1 MGELSLGC
9 NAPTWTMVLLLAYA
23 CGSLSFAVLV
33 SRVMGLQDPRT
44 YGSHNPGAT
53 NVLRTGN
60 KAAAALTLLLDA
72 FKGWLPVLLFKTY
85 GLDSVGCTPTLDWD
99 AWGWPP
105 QAWGLG
111 CVGLAAFLGHLYPV
125 FFRFKGG
132 KGVATAFGVFLG
144 YQPWLGLATLLCWLL
159 VARLWR
165 YSSLAA
171 LLSAIFAPLFYWAM
185 SPWAWGAPVDVL
197 LSSVLM
203 SALLVFRH
211 QANLQRLFR
220 GEETRIGG

>member
-132 KGVATAFGVFLG
+132 KGVPQGVRRDG
-144 YQPWLGLATLLCWLL
+144 GLDLRAQCI
-159 VARLWR
+159 
-165 YSSLAA
+165 A
-171 LLSAIFAPLFYWAM
+171 L
-185 SPWAWGAPVDVL
+185 D
-197 LSSVLM
+197 
-203 SALLVFRH
+203 
-211 QANLQRLFR
+211 
-220 GEETRIGG
+220 E